1 VPRVLH
7 CPTTVGGHPQGLA
20 AAERRLGLESR
31 SVAFAPDP
39 YGYPVDEVLFE
50 PGRGVLRWEL
60 RRWSF
65 LREALRDYDVI
76 HFNFGTTIA
85 PTYVPRSARAL
96 TPNDPT
102 ALGLIHGTYARLL
115 ELRDLPLLRRA
126 GKTLVVTFQGG
137 DARQGDYSKEHFEV
151 SYATEVPVGFDSAE
165 YDERKRWRIS
175 AFDRYAH
182 HIFALNPD
190 LLHVLPQRA
199 KFLPYASVDINE
211 WTPVIAEP
219 GQQRPLVVHAPTDR
233 HVKGTRFLDAAIE
246 QLRVEGVDFEYVEV
260 SGVTRSEARRVLE
273 RADLV
278 VDQLLAGWYG
288 GLAVEAMALGK
299 PVLAYIREGDL
310 AFVPTQMRADLPLIQ
325 ARPDTVTDVL
335 REWLTS
341 RRGELPVQGRLARA
355 FVERWHD
362 PLRVAEETK
371 AVYERATTA
380 A

>member
-1 VPRVLH
+1 MPRVLH

-20 AAERRLGLESR
+20 AAERRLGLDSR

-39 YGYPVDEVLFE
+39 YGYPVDEILFE

-85 PTYVPRSARAL
+85 PNYVPRSARAL

-102 ALGLIHGTYARLL
+102 RLGTIHGAYARLL
-115 ELRDLPLLRRA
+115 ELRDLPLFRRA
-126 GKTLVVTFQGG
+126 GKTIVVTFQGG
-137 DARQGDYSKEHFEV
+137 DARQGDYSKDHFEI
-151 SYATEVPVGFDSAE
+151 SYATEVPVGFDSTE
-165 YDERKRWRIS
+165 YDERKRWKIS
-175 AFDRYAH
+175 TFDRYAD

-190 LLHVLPQRA
+190 LLHVLPERA
-199 KFLPYASVDINE
+199 RFLPYASVDIHE
-211 WTPVIAEP
+211 W
-219 GQQRPLVVHAPTDR
+219 RPAIGDPTGRLLVVHAPTDR
-233 HVKGTRFLDAAIE
+233 PIKGTRFLDAAIDR
-246 QLRVEGVDFEYVEV
+246 LRAEEVDFEYVEV

-310 AFVPTQMRADLPLIQ
+310 GFIPAQMRAELPVID
-325 ARPDTVTDVL
+325 ARPDTVVDVL
-335 REWLTS
+335 REWLTH
-341 RRGELPVQGRLARA
+341 RRGELPEQGRLGRA

-362 PLRVAEETK
+362 PARIAEETK
-371 AVYERATTA
+371 AAYESKA